1 MYTIVLLPLSALRD
15 TFRSRAVLQLELMAL
30 RHQLATMKRKSS
42 RPSLRPFDRLVW
54 VLLFRLLPAWR
65 EARVIVKP
73 ETVIAWH
80 RKGFRLFWTWKS
92 KQRKRGSPAGSARGP

>member
-15 TFRSRAVLQLELMAL
+15 TFRSRAPLQLELFAL

-42 RPSLRPFDRLVW
+42 RPSLRPLDRLVW

-65 EARVIVKP
+65 AALVIVKP

-80 RKGFRLFWTWKS
+80 RKGFRLFWTSYCQKLCT
-92 KQRKRGSPAGSARGP
+92 G